1 MTTNSLVLQTITQQ
15 VVRLTAEVG
24 AFMKEEINK
33 VGLHDI
39 SAKEKNS
46 LVSYVDQ
53 QCEQRLVEGLKIICP
68 DAGFLTEEGTTVQT
82 DQGLRWIIDPLDGT
96 TNYLHK
102 LPIYAISVAL
112 YMEDDGL
119 LGVVREVAHDECFSA
134 WKGGGAYLNGKS
146 LLQVPNLQLQDTLVG
161 TGFPYNKAYDQVA
174 YLNLM
179 GYWLNHTRGV
189 RRMGSAAV
197 DLCFVA
203 AGRFGLYYECHLNP
217 WDVAAG
223 AIIVRESG
231 AKVTGRSDGSEPVF
245 SDFILAA
252 HPALHEV
259 ASTQI
264 SHFLSVDP

>member
-1 MTTNSLVLQTITQQ
+1 MTVKTLALDTITQQ
-15 VVRLTAEVG
+15 VVLLTAEVG
-24 AFMKEEINK
+24 AFMKGEINK
-33 VGLHDI
+33 VSIQDI

-53 QCEQRLVEGLKIICP
+53 QCEQMLVSGLKKICP
-68 DAGFLTEEGTTVQT
+68 DAGFLTEEGTTAQIT
-82 DQGLRWIIDPLDGT
+82 HGLRWIIDPLDGT

-112 YMEDDGL
+112 YMEEEGL
-119 LGVVREVAHDECFSA
+119 IGVVREVAHDECFSA
-134 WKGGGAYLNGKS
+134 WKGGGAYLNEVPLS
-146 LLQVPNLQLQDTLVG
+146 QVPELQLQDTLVG
-161 TGFPYNKAYDQVA
+161 TGFPYNKAYDQDA

-179 GYWLNHTRGV
+179 GYWLNHTRGI

-231 AKVTGRSDGSEPVF
+231 AKVTGGPDGGEPVS

-252 HPALHEV
+252 HPALYEV
-259 ASTQI
+259 ASKQI
-264 SHFLSVDP
+264 VHFLFDAQ